1 MNADQKFR
9 LAKIAIWMTFITL
22 TILGITLLA
31 VLHNPKSFSV
41 TVDVQ
46 NQKMGIECVFE
57 SQEE

>member
-22 TILGITLLA
+22 TILGITLST